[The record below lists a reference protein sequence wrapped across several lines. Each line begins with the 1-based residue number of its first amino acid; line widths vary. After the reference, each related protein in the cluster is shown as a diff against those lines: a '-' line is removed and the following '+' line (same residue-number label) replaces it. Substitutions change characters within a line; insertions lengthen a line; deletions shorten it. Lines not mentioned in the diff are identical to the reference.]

1 MRHDGKLVYGLAFA
15 PDGSWLA
22 SCDLSAITIWPLDG
36 AVPPSGRILLKAGPT
51 EFYMAA
57 IAASPDGM
65 HLVAS
70 VGVGDVPGE
79 HKEKPGGG
87 DLLLSL
93 DGSTRRA
100 LTGIRGQTSAVAVSP
115 DGRLA
120 AGAGGMFDETE
131 NQIRVWD
138 LESGDTFNVLEP
150 ELGYFKWSLQF
161 STDKHLLSSG
171 PEGLRQWDV
180 ESGESELLYEG
191 NVFSFSASVDG
202 RRVLLV
208 QREESE
214 DTHYDRALYLDL
226 TTGVVRALQSHGS
239 VGRVVALDPTGTIA
253 VTTDREGVIR
263 AGPVTGEEPHLLL
276 GHEAQVASFAF
287 DPRTRWLASGADDG
301 TARLWPMPDLSKP
314 PLHTLPREELIA
326 KLKTL
331 TNLRVVPDEE
341 SPTGWKLTHDPFPGW
356 ETVPTW

>member
-1 MRHDGKLVYGLAFA
+1 LVYGLAFA

-36 AVPPSGRILLKAGPT
+36 AVPPPGRILLKAGPT

-57 IAASPDGM
+57 IAASPDGK

-87 DLLLSL
+87 DLLLPL
-93 DGSTRRA
+93 DGRTRRA

-138 LESGDTFNVLEP
+138 LESGDTFRVLEP

-161 STDKHLLSSG
+161 TTDKHLLSSG
-171 PEGLRQWDV
+171 PEGLRQWIV
-180 ESGESELLYEG
+180 ESGESDLLYEG
-191 NVFSFSASVDG
+191 NVFWFSASPG
-202 RRVLLV
+202 GGRVLLA
-208 QREESE
+208 ESKE
-214 DTHYDRALYLDL
+214 NKANSSDRAVYLDL
-226 TTGVVRALQSHGS
+226 ATGVVRPLDSHGNEF
-239 VGRVVALDPTGTIA
+239 RVVALDPTGTIA
-253 VTTDREGVIR
+253 ATTDREGVIR
-263 AGPVTGEEPHLLL
+263 VGPVTGEAPHLLL
-276 GHEAQVASFAF
+276 GHEAQVEYLAF
-287 DPRTRWLASGADDG
+287 DPLGRWLASGAGDG

-341 SPTGWKLTHDPFPGW
+341 SPTGWTLTHDPFPGW